1 MLEIASFRRTPR
13 YLKDLLFCPSLKFSK
28 RSLLQRHFD
37 SNVLCRCCACAF
49 VAGRRPD
56 GPRPMAANPA
66 PTALRAA
73 VTGLASI
80 VRNTRLRRPFGH
92 VFLLQHAEAF
102 CNSESHF
109 PGGFE
114 IPRREKLHEER
125 QNGRLPTAV
134 VCISRRP
141 RVKMAQVLAWWLD
154 FSPHCSSDIRTA
166 FVLSRAAPLQ
176 RFLE

>member
-1 MLEIASFRRTPR
+1 MSIQMPF
-13 YLKDLLFCPSLKFSK
+13 
-28 RSLLQRHFD
+28 
-37 SNVLCRCCACAF
+37 
-49 VAGRRPD
+49 
-56 GPRPMAANPA
+56 AAAVPA
-66 PTALRAA
+66 PLRRQAA
-73 VTGLASI
+73 RWAADDGRKPRANRTSCGCHAPCFHR
-80 VRNTRLRRPFGH
+80 RNTRLRRPFGH

-134 VCISRRP
+134 LCISRRP
-141 RVKMAQVLAWWLD
+141 LVKMAQVLAWWLD
-154 FSPHCSSDIRTA
+154 FSPHCSSDRRTA